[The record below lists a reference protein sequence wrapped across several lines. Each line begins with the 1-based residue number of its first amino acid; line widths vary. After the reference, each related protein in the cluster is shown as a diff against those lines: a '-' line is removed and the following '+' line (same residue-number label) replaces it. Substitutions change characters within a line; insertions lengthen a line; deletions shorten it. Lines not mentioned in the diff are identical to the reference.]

1 MEGLIMTAIYNIGLL
16 TITLLVAYVII
27 WAFRKAW
34 NDRKQEISNRER
46 VRNNRQSMRPGKY
59 Y

>member
-1 MEGLIMTAIYNIGLL
+1 MTAIYNIGLL

>member
-1 MEGLIMTAIYNIGLL
+1 MAAIYNIGLL
-16 TITLLVAYVII
+16 TITLPVAYVII

-46 VRNNRQSMRPGKY
+46 MRNNRQSMRPEKY